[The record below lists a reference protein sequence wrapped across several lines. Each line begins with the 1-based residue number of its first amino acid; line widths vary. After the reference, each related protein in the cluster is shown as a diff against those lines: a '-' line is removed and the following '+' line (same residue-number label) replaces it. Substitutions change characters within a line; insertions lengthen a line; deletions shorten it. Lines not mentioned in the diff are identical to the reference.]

1 MKIHDYEHWC
11 TYMYEENCLERHRHG
26 LEAYPSKEDYVK
38 ANGNW
43 LEQKHKE
50 HMKEGTWSESIYLS

>member
-43 LEQKHKE
+43 LEF
-50 HMKEGTWSESIYLS
+50 